1 MSTRALK
8 TFQPFKFLHPI
19 VYGEYPKSI
28 QRKVKD
34 MLPKFTAAEAG
45 VVRGTIDYVGVN
57 QYTVYYVPDRQP
69 NVIAW
74 LSYSSDWHT
83 EFVCKSA

>member
-1 MSTRALK
+1 VSTRALK

-28 QRKVKD
+28 QRTVKD
-34 MLPKFTAAEAG
+34 MLPKFTAEEAG

-57 QYTVYYVPDRQP
+57 QYIVYYVPD
-69 NVIAW
+69 
-74 LSYSSDWHT
+74 
-83 EFVCKSA
+83 

>member
-28 QRKVKD
+28 QRTVKD
-34 MLPKFTAAEAG
+34 
-45 VVRGTIDYVGVN
+45 IDYVGVN
-57 QYTVYYVPDRQP
+57 QYIVYYVPDWQP
-69 NVIAW
+69 NATAR
-74 LSYSSDWHT
+74 LSYSSDWHI